1 MPRLLSLMMLLPLCD
16 GFVGIDHPMNNK
28 KSNPLC
34 FSKRP
39 KVADASDEW
48 PTDLPSWGSRDWM
61 TPTDNT
67 HSQNNK
73 LSVTND
79 FRTWELVLAKA
90 LPHGSVSP
98 ASATLAPK
106 GGCDN
111 LCDDEERYSDTCD
124 FTVSGQAEWLLVRTE
139 DRQWSFKVGPEGTL
153 SPPP

>member
-1 MPRLLSLMMLLPLCD
+1 MGIPDWVIPSDHSYSGRNTLS
-16 GFVGIDHPMNNK
+16 I
-28 KSNPLC
+28 
-34 FSKRP
+34 
-39 KVADASDEW
+39 
-48 PTDLPSWGSRDWM
+48 
-61 TPTDNT
+61 
-67 HSQNNK
+67 
-73 LSVTND
+73 TND

-98 ASATLAPK
+98 ACATLATPK